1 MYRGLFVILAI
12 GGSQAANAAS
22 AKKTTEYVPIKYP
35 GPIQQIETKYG
46 TDEDHVPEQCKNKN
60 FCTIKP
66 ADYPQEQF
74 NAMFKGTAVRRTRD
88 LKTEEWTVPTCDRR
102 LQPLEPTDDQKTLPP
117 PTLFIEAYGDRQGD
131 PDAFDNCDT
140 EVTYEPLYKVRSA
153 RGQWHTVI
161 QAPEENYI
169 QKVRLE
175 TCKEVESSCFTA
187 VSSLVPT
194 ITTFCKQ
201 KYSVWQVLVSDGN
214 NGTEPIK
221 VELPICCSCH
231 YKMNDNK

>member
-74 NAMFKGTAVRRTRD
+74 NAMFKGT
-88 LKTEEWTVPTCDRR
+88 
-102 LQPLEPTDDQKTLPP
+102 KTLPP